1 MSPPLQLAPAVRARR
16 RFGHRFPEGAFRYT
30 TACQCWSEY
39 CLPICGM
46 LITILLIGPY
56 FPSPWVTDTRSRA
69 RPQQDSPLY
78 SGLDGD
84 GLVQASDYTDE
95 YKQLIARAEAADA
108 AAMHA
113 ALLDD
118 PSADA
123 ERATNDETQRRE
135 LDPWDAATP

>member
-1 MSPPLQLAPAVRARR
+1 
-16 RFGHRFPEGAFRYT
+16 
-30 TACQCWSEY
+30 
-39 CLPICGM
+39 
-46 LITILLIGPY
+46 
-56 FPSPWVTDTRSRA
+56 
-69 RPQQDSPLY
+69 LY